1 MECMDGYPDGLMDG
15 WIDIYWMF
23 GWIDYGIK
31 GIGPVLGS
39 VKSFSEEV
47 DSGKVGNR
55 WTVG

>member
-1 MECMDGYPDGLMDG
+1 MDGYPDGLMDG